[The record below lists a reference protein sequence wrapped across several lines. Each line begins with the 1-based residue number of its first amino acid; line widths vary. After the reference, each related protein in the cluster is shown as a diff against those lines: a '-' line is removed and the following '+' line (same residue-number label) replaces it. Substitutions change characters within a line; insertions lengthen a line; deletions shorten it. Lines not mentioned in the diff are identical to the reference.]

1 MVATEERNIRNELRM
16 KLYTG
21 RTRVVNGRGGA
32 PIPESCADEKKPG
45 LIEMWPKYLASER
58 TASKLTLWLP
68 DVAAMLEQRATPR
81 YNAMVPRPLS
91 DPEVVVIQA
100 C

>member
-32 PIPESCADEKKPG
+32 PIPESCADEEAGPD
-45 LIEMWPKYLASER
+45 R
-58 TASKLTLWLP
+58 
-68 DVAAMLEQRATPR
+68 DVAGILCHGIPLNAEPR
-81 YNAMVPRPLS
+81 S
-91 DPEVVVIQA
+91 
-100 C
+100 